1 MAGVSLVA
9 DAAEQ
14 LERTAITTRDCP
26 GQANGKFMEGMDLKP
41 KLSDNFFDW

>member
-14 LERTAITTRDCP
+14 LERTAIATRDCP
-26 GQANGKFMEGMDLKP
+26 DPAIGKFMEG
-41 KLSDNFFDW
+41 WT